1 MNMKKMRFR
10 QITGWTIASALICAG
25 CSTDD
30 GYSEYQRTEASFMR
44 DLGGDVSSLQWWKT
58 AVTLKVTV
66 EAEGKTTLWAMSEEF
81 GGMLYDMAT
90 VEGNDAVSLTVP
102 QGQGNKVCL
111 VAICKN
117 QYKSQS
123 IILTGKAEESVTLN
137 LQTSSTRA
145 TSNYIPTSLYGNS
158 ILGNA
163 EHYQFTPEQMT
174 DWHSMMN
181 IMSTESVNAKTEHGM
196 NVDYELESNGPFY
209 ITWVAG
215 NCLSTSPH
223 VLGYYYHSPGTYED
237 IQYVDIAE
245 TEVYDYIDGL
255 AKVQYQV
262 NETTAE
268 KYGVTAN
275 HWYDANFDIK
285 DTWNS
290 NPTWGLRA
298 NDDTYSCMAAYKR
311 YGKGITALR
320 GITFKVDVPQEIGR
334 AHV

>member
-10 QITGWTIASALICAG
+10 QMTGWAIASALISAG

-137 LQTSSTRA
+137 LQTSSTRT
-145 TSNYIPTSLYGNS
+145 TSNYIPT
-158 ILGNA
+158 
-163 EHYQFTPEQMT
+163 
-174 DWHSMMN
+174 
-181 IMSTESVNAKTEHGM
+181 
-196 NVDYELESNGPFY
+196 
-209 ITWVAG
+209 
-215 NCLSTSPH
+215 
-223 VLGYYYHSPGTYED
+223 
-237 IQYVDIAE
+237 
-245 TEVYDYIDGL
+245 
-255 AKVQYQV
+255 
-262 NETTAE
+262 
-268 KYGVTAN
+268 
-275 HWYDANFDIK
+275 
-285 DTWNS
+285 
-290 NPTWGLRA
+290 
-298 NDDTYSCMAAYKR
+298 
-311 YGKGITALR
+311 
-320 GITFKVDVPQEIGR
+320 
-334 AHV
+334 

>member
-10 QITGWTIASALICAG
+10 QMTGWTIASALICAG
-25 CSTDD
+25 CSTGD

-66 EAEGKTTLWAMSEEF
+66 ETEGKTTLWAMSEEF

-145 TSNYIPTSLYGNS
+145 TSNYIPT
-158 ILGNA
+158 
-163 EHYQFTPEQMT
+163 
-174 DWHSMMN
+174 
-181 IMSTESVNAKTEHGM
+181 
-196 NVDYELESNGPFY
+196 
-209 ITWVAG
+209 
-215 NCLSTSPH
+215 
-223 VLGYYYHSPGTYED
+223 
-237 IQYVDIAE
+237 
-245 TEVYDYIDGL
+245 
-255 AKVQYQV
+255 
-262 NETTAE
+262 
-268 KYGVTAN
+268 
-275 HWYDANFDIK
+275 
-285 DTWNS
+285 
-290 NPTWGLRA
+290 
-298 NDDTYSCMAAYKR
+298 
-311 YGKGITALR
+311 
-320 GITFKVDVPQEIGR
+320 
-334 AHV
+334 